1 MEEENNSIIKKAF
14 YAIKKSI
21 DTSILSDNEKNALK
35 ILIDKLVIYYDKKVS
50 LIKNSR
56 ISINSSE
63 RIAILDSFMTDVLVD
78 INTVIRGESDVHYFV
93 SVVNKKLNDKE
104 LERLIK
110 IKKK

>member
-1 MEEENNSIIKKAF
+1 
-14 YAIKKSI
+14 
-21 DTSILSDNEKNALK
+21 
-35 ILIDKLVIYYDKKVS
+35 
-50 LIKNSR
+50 
-56 ISINSSE
+56 
-63 RIAILDSFMTDVLVD
+63 MTDVLVD

>member
-14 YAIKKSI
+14 YAIKESI

-50 LIKNSR
+50 LIKKSR

-78 INTVIRGESDVHYFV
+78 INTVIRGESDVYYFV